1 MSTKYEKVIGYPK
14 RTPIAGSLQIRE
26 LQTDELYMAIPLLSQ
41 LYSQLSKELLLTR
54 LAEISG
60 LNWRCI
66 GVFDQNIMV
75 GLSGYWLNTRLY
87 CGKYLYIDHFV
98 IDNKRRG
105 DGVGTQLLIYLKQLA
120 KDNNCEQVCLYTFVA
135 NSLAQSFWLRHGFSI
150 VGFHFITQ

>member
-1 MSTKYEKVIGYPK
+1 MSTKYEKVIDYPNGA
-14 RTPIAGSLQIRE
+14 PVEAGLRVRE

-41 LYSQLSKELLLTR
+41 LYSQLSRELLLTR

-60 LNWRCI
+60 LNWRCV
-66 GVFDQNIMV
+66 GVFDQNIMI

-98 IDNKRRG
+98 IDNKRRS
-105 DGVGTQLLIYLKQLA
+105 DGVGTQLLAYLKQLA
-120 KDNNCEQVCLYTFVA
+120 KDKNCEQVCLDTFVA
-135 NSLAQSFWLRHGFSI
+135 NSLAQSFWLRHGFNI